1 MADAECIC
9 KDVNTRDCSRCVGML
24 LPFYNDNIDQSNGSV
39 PYQLSVTQT
48 DEFEFFENMNSIQE
62 CEIELDPDYN
72 LYGNIKIDCEYQEV
86 EDFRVTDTTK
96 ARIVCLNIRSAPKNM
111 EQFKILM
118 DPVLQYC
125 PIIALTET
133 WFNSVTAELY
143 FLRDFSGFH
152 VCRPSNKRGGG
163 VSIYINSLYTATY
176 IKDISFCHPHI
187 ETVFV
192 KLPKGSILEDKGMII
207 GCVYRPPQGDVDN
220 FNNEITNICE
230 YFNSN
235 NDVIYICG
243 DTNLDFFH

>member
-24 LPFYNDNIDQSNGSV
+24 LPFYNDNIDQNNGSV

-72 LYGNIKIDCEYQEV
+72 MYGNIKIDCEYQEV
-86 EDFRVTDTTK
+86 EDCRATDTTK

-125 PIIALTET
+125 PIIT
-133 WFNSVTAELY
+133 
-143 FLRDFSGFH
+143 GFH

-176 IKDISFCHPHI
+176 IKDISFCHPDI

-207 GCVYRPPQGDVDN
+207 GCVYRPLQGDVDN
-220 FNNEITNICE
+220 FNNE
-230 YFNSN
+230 
-235 NDVIYICG
+235 
-243 DTNLDFFH
+243 